1 MGLDNCR
8 CEVPLQG
15 FLTGRKEI
23 KVTARLGEVSPSVK
37 FPTFGGIKI
46 PT

>member
-1 MGLDNCR
+1 MGLDSR

-23 KVTARLGEVSPSVK
+23 KVTARLGEVSLAV
-37 FPTFGGIKI
+37 
-46 PT
+46 

>member
-1 MGLDNCR
+1 MGLDNCSR

-23 KVTARLGEVSPSVK
+23 KVRRSVTGSVK